1 MPTNIIFD
9 IPKEKLTELL
19 AKQEPEST
27 SLKMNLEI
35 EILFSSESEIKVIK
49 KFMEDN
55 KQLEYVK
62 INLPGSF
69 NFEDL
74 LTEELSKEQVP
85 NLKITIK
92 ENIERVTTTTS
103 FNEFN

>member
-1 MPTNIIFD
+1 MPSNIIFD
-9 IPKEKLTELL
+9 IPKEKLIELL
-19 AKQEPEST
+19 AKQKSKST
-27 SLKMNLEI
+27 SLKMNLDI
-35 EILFSSESEIKVIK
+35 EILFSSESEIESLS
-49 KFMEDN
+49 KFMEEN

-74 LTEELSKEQVP
+74 LTEELSKERVP

-92 ENIERVTTTTS
+92 ENIEKFTTTTG
-103 FNEFN
+103 FNEFH